1 MSKHWSTFL
10 RVWVG
15 NMKYPSNI
23 DNRNVEAGVF
33 FVSTFLLHSY
43 LRLSSSAWSAT
54 AEGNNLGA
62 AATNSS
68 FRRRPRFSSCKRRKN
83 KKQKV
88 ICFSPA
94 QQEWQAARY
103 VSGGAGKNN
112 PQDDCCCCRRR
123 QRLSYFS
130 VFNQHLA
137 SQHPIALIFIDI
149 WHQHCSLDVTV
160 QNGNPF

>member
-15 NMKYPSNI
+15 NMKYPFNI
-23 DNRNVEAGVF
+23 DNRNVEADVF

-43 LRLSSSAWSAT
+43 LRLSSSVWSAT

-88 ICFSPA
+88 ICDVFLRHNRNGRLQDMWEAVLGKTTLKMIAAPPSLLLWECKQFQRASRLTSLIRDWHSTLA
-94 QQEWQAARY
+94 QQR
-103 VSGGAGKNN
+103 
-112 PQDDCCCCRRR
+112 
-123 QRLSYFS
+123 
-130 VFNQHLA
+130 
-137 SQHPIALIFIDI
+137 
-149 WHQHCSLDVTV
+149 
-160 QNGNPF
+160 